1 MSGTNASPVAAAL
14 HLSNADKNGKLRNR
28 FLSVAVQ
35 KKGVLR
41 GKKGS
46 KVRHGDDK
54 VAAVILGGVNYTNL
68 KERDQ
73 AILVEALQSDADLF
87 QTLADKA
94 AARNILGWSGRGKNA
109 VQVAITAQ
117 DFEDAYNDTLVSI
130 EKTLNGTNTSTSAH
144 VYEPLE
150 VDGHKVRGC
159 KVYIGDGGADAGVDS
174 RTPDEGSIHIS
185 GLKIASRVIEEAEHA
200 IPESKSGGK
209 TIAKRLIRSWL
220 ALPSRRW
227 VQYTIPSDEQWR
239 LKVGGQAAL
248 AMTDHGLEITG
259 KDADEVLGLVEEVE
273 AA

>member
-1 MSGTNASPVAAAL
+1 MAGTNASPVAAAL
-14 HLSNADKNGKLRNR
+14 HLSNADKAGKLENR

-35 KKGVLR
+35 KAGVLR
-41 GKKGS
+41 GKKGA

-73 AILVEALQSDADLF
+73 AILVEALQNDADLF

-94 AARNILGWSGRGKNA
+94 ADRGILAWSGRGKNA
-109 VQVAITAQ
+109 TQVAITAQ
-117 DFEDAYNDTLVSI
+117 DFEDAYNDTLASI

-150 VDGHKVRGC
+150 VDGHKVHGC
-159 KVYIGDGGADAGVDS
+159 KVYVGDGGADSGADA
-174 RTPDEGSIHIS
+174 RTPEEGSIHIS
-185 GLKIASRVIEEAEHA
+185 GLRIASRVIEAA
-200 IPESKSGGK
+200 ANPIPESKSGGK
-209 TIAKRLIRSWL
+209 TVAKRLIRSWL

-227 VQYTIPSDEQWR
+227 VQYRIPAEENWR

-259 KDADEVLGLVEEVE
+259 KDADEVLGLVETE

>member
-1 MSGTNASPVAAAL
+1 MAGTNASPVAAAL
-14 HLSNADKNGKLRNR
+14 HLSNADKAGKLENR

-35 KKGVLR
+35 KAGVLR
-41 GKKGS
+41 GKKGA

-68 KERDQ
+68 KKRDQ
-73 AILVEALQSDADLF
+73 AILVEALQNDAGLF

-94 AARNILGWSGRGKNA
+94 ADRGILAWSGRGKNA
-109 VQVAITAQ
+109 TQVAITAQ

-130 EKTLNGTNTSTSAH
+130 DKTLNGTNTSTSAH
-144 VYEPLE
+144 VYEQLE
-150 VDGHKVRGC
+150 VDGHKVHGC
-159 KVYIGDGGADAGVDS
+159 KVYTGDGGEDAGADA
-174 RTPDEGSIHIS
+174 RTPEEGSIHIS
-185 GLKIASRVIEEAEHA
+185 GLKIASRVIEEAEFA

-227 VQYTIPSDEQWR
+227 VQYRIPAGEQWR

-248 AMTDHGLEITG
+248 AMTNHGLEITG
-259 KDADEVLGLVEEVE
+259 KDADEVLGLVAEE